1 MNDSLIMIEKGF
13 QTSVNIAYDLNNPQK
28 IKSLIPTREAI
39 GLLEDIILSTDERS
53 TRRARFL
60 IGAYGRGKSH
70 VVLVI
75 LSILFSKKISLNLFK
90 Q

>member
-28 IKSLIPTREAI
+28 IKSLIPTREVI

-60 IGAYGRGKSH
+60 IGAYGRGKS
-70 VVLVI
+70 I
-75 LSILFSKKISLNLFK
+75 LYW
-90 Q
+90 